1 MADTVDESMPIHVR
15 NSRDRFKRVT
25 DPLQLTPDESGN
37 GFSFVLPGFKYD
49 DFNRAGII
57 NFTKICKYFEFVRSN
72 FWSASGIDSSSLQMA
87 YMVGMHIEISDDFYQ
102 TASMSSEM
110 RIVAKLSSIGKSSF
124 SYHLTLTNEDS
135 GQVMASMFRELVHIG
150 AKTRKPEPFDPN
162 FRQTVNRILEGFQL
176 RPPSRL
182 VLPSVN
188 RQNCYSCKIRVLN
201 IDMDIYYHTTQL
213 KYVDY
218 ALECAAQATESGY
231 YKRLKKDICNY
242 CVKKSS
248 FVHLGESHAGDEL
261 LVMTWE
267 DQLNPLLL
275 YFVVTNNGKDICQ
288 AKMEFYDPYV
298 YSNL

>member
-1 MADTVDESMPIHVR
+1 MADSVVKSGPMH
-15 NSRDRFKRVT
+15 NSSERFKRVT
-25 DPLQLTPDESGN
+25 DSLQLTPDESGI
-37 GFSFVLPGFKYD
+37 GFSFLLPGFKYD
-49 DFNRAGII
+49 DFNRAGLIS
-57 NFTKICKYFEFVRSN
+57 FTKICKYFEFVRN
-72 FWSASGIDSSSLQMA
+72 RFWSVIGFDTSSLQMA
-87 YMVGMHIEISDDFYQ
+87 YMVGLHIEISDDFYQ
-102 TASMSSEM
+102 TASMASKM
-110 RIVAKLSSIGKSSF
+110 RIVARLASVGNSSF
-124 SYHLTLTNEDS
+124 SHHLTMINEDS
-135 GQVMASMFRELVHIG
+135 GQVMATIFRELVHIS
-150 AKTRKPEPFDPN
+150 AKTRKPEPLTPI
-162 FRQTVNRILEGFQL
+162 FRQQAQRILEGSQL
-176 RPPSRL
+176 RTPPRL

-188 RQNCYSCKIRVLN
+188 RQNCYCCKITVLN

-231 YKRLKKDICNY
+231 YRRLEKDICNY

-248 FVHLGESHAGDEL
+248 FVHIGESHAGDEL